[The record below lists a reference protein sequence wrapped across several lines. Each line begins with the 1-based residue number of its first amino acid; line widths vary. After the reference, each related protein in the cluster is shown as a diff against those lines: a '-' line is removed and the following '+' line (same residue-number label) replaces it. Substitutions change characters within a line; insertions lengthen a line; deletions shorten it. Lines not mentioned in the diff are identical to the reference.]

1 MTQVVRLNIYVNFLS
16 HEGDERVRAREDCA
30 GLVPSRTRRPEDRFF
45 RLNQNIKPKAAHR
58 PQQ

>member
-45 RLNQNIKPKAAHR
+45 RLNQNIKPKAAH
-58 PQQ
+58 